1 MKTPWTADCRLR
13 NARKTVVV
21 AALACAATAG
31 ATACGERATPPPTR
45 AGLADSADQVM
56 FNARFNL
63 TDRGVIRAEL
73 EADTAYFLDENTRVE
88 LDRVRSIFYT
98 QTGVRDA
105 LLTSRHGRYNTRA
118 GNMVAYGDVV
128 VINEAGRRLTTEELH
143 YNQARNEFY
152 SDSAFTMTEPG
163 RELSGIGFRSDPN
176 LNNVRVLRAA
186 SGFISGS
193 GTGSPPEEDE
203 EEAPSMEPP
212 PVIEP

>member
-1 MKTPWTADCRLR
+1 MKRNRDVGFTRLR
-13 NARKTVVV
+13 T
-21 AALACAATAG
+21 AALAAGVLLAVGAALG
-31 ATACGERATPPPTR
+31 CGERPTPPPTR

-73 EADTAYFLDENTRVE
+73 EADTAYFLEENTRVE
-88 LDRVRSIFYT
+88 LDNVRSIFFT
-98 QTGVRDA
+98 QAGVKDA
-105 LLTSRHGRYNTRA
+105 VLTSHHGRYNTRA
-118 GNMVAYGDVV
+118 GDMKAFGNVV
-128 VINEAGRRLTTEELH
+128 VINEAGRRLVTEELQ

-186 SGFISGS
+186 SGFVSGAS
-193 GTGSPPEEDE
+193 MSAPAEPDDE
-203 EEAPSMEPP
+203 EPEP
-212 PVIEP
+212 